1 MVFRNICLSF
11 CKVDVKIRA
20 TRSTSFQGMQERN
33 VNMQRRPVDD
43 QEARNYVVDELASK
57 AGLWPVR
64 IGRNKLG
71 PDFRF
76 GPRIIDYYG
85 LHFVMEGKLRHIYG
99 EHQIELTKGDVFC
112 VYPGVVYRHFRI
124 PSDSALELI
133 WVSVDGE
140 QAPLLLEMAGFNRS
154 SPFVRG
160 VIGKELETS
169 LLHLFSQPEDN
180 SNRRQVEL
188 YAAIY
193 RLFSL
198 MIPQEDT
205 VKSDAG
211 PANWVPRSIEYM
223 NTHYTENINVQD
235 VAAYI
240 SVHRAYFSKVF
251 AEQTGMTPIQ
261 YLQKLRM
268 ERAVQL
274 LQHTSHSVTEIAMS
288 LSYPDLYSFTRA
300 FSKYYGASP
309 SKLRESSP
317 EAAR

>member
-1 MVFRNICLSF
+1 
-11 CKVDVKIRA
+11 
-20 TRSTSFQGMQERN
+20 
-33 VNMQRRPVDD
+33 
-43 QEARNYVVDELASK
+43 
-57 AGLWPVR
+57 
-64 IGRNKLG
+64 
-71 PDFRF
+71 
-76 GPRIIDYYG
+76 
-85 LHFVMEGKLRHIYG
+85 
-99 EHQIELTKGDVFC
+99 
-112 VYPGVVYRHFRI
+112 
-124 PSDSALELI
+124 
-133 WVSVDGE
+133 
-140 QAPLLLEMAGFNRS
+140 MAGFNRS

-274 LQHTSHSVTEIAMS
+274 LQHTSHSVTEIAIS

>member
-1 MVFRNICLSF
+1 
-11 CKVDVKIRA
+11 
-20 TRSTSFQGMQERN
+20 
-33 VNMQRRPVDD
+33 MQRRPVGY
-43 QEARNYVVDELASK
+43 QEARNYVADELALK

-64 IGRNKLG
+64 IGRHITDPN
-71 PDFRF
+71 FRF

-85 LHFVMEGKLRHIYG
+85 LHFVMEGSIKHIYG
-99 EHQIELTKGDVFC
+99 EQQIELTKGDVFC
-112 VYPGVVYRHFRI
+112 VYPGVVYRQFCI
-124 PSDSALELI
+124 PSDSPLELI
-133 WVSVDGE
+133 WVSVNGE
-140 QAPLLLEMAGFNRS
+140 QASLLLEMAGFSRS
-154 SPFVRG
+154 APFVRG

-188 YAAIY
+188 YVAIY

-198 MIPQEDT
+198 MIPEAGT
-205 VKSDAG
+205 VNSDAG
-211 PANWVPRSIEYM
+211 PANWLPRSIEYM

-251 AEQTGMTPIQ
+251 AEQTGTTPIQ

-274 LQHTSHSVTEIAMS
+274 LRRTLHSITEIAMS
-288 LSYPDLYSFTRA
+288 LGYPDLYSFTRA
-300 FSKYYGASP
+300 FSKYYGISP
-309 SKLRESSP
+309 SKLRDNPP
-317 EAAR
+317 EPGRQP